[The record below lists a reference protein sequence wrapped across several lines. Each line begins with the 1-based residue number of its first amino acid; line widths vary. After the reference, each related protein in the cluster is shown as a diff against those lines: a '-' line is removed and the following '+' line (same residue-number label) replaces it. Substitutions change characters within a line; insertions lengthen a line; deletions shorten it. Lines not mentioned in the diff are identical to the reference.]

1 MGCAYTRPL
10 KVFSNKAKE
19 DVIPREAERSREAWR
34 PTPPPMVCRQCRQ
47 AVGALRI
54 AIPPRRYIGI
64 DLKISSYALFIL
76 FSLPIAPRQIPDL
89 VGHRTVGAEAMGE
102 LVSRQEPYYANTG
115 AVEPGC
121 IKTP

>member
-1 MGCAYTRPL
+1 MGCAHTRPL
-10 KVFSNKAKE
+10 KVFRNKAKE
-19 DVIPREAERSREAWR
+19 DVTPREAERSRDVWR
-34 PTPPPMVCRQCRQ
+34 PRPPPMVCRQCRQ

-64 DLKISSYALFIL
+64 DLKNFFLCSFIL
-76 FSLPIAPRQIPDL
+76 FSLPIPPRQIPDL

>member
-1 MGCAYTRPL
+1 MGCAHTRPL
-10 KVFSNKAKE
+10 KVFRNKAKE
-19 DVIPREAERSREAWR
+19 DVTPREAERSRDVWR
-34 PTPPPMVCRQCRQ
+34 PRPPPMVCRQCRQ

-54 AIPPRRYIGI
+54 ACPPRRYIGI
-64 DLKISSYALFIL
+64 DLKNVVLCSFIL
-76 FSLPIAPRQIPDL
+76 FSLPIPPRQIPDL

>member
-1 MGCAYTRPL
+1 MFFYT
-10 KVFSNKAKE
+10 
-19 DVIPREAERSREAWR
+19 
-34 PTPPPMVCRQCRQ
+34 
-47 AVGALRI
+47 
-54 AIPPRRYIGI
+54 
-64 DLKISSYALFIL
+64 

>member
-19 DVIPREAERSREAWR
+19 DVIPREAERSREAVR
-34 PTPPPMVCRQCRQ
+34 PRPPPMVCRQCRQ

-64 DLKISSYALFIL
+64 DLKNLFLCSFIL